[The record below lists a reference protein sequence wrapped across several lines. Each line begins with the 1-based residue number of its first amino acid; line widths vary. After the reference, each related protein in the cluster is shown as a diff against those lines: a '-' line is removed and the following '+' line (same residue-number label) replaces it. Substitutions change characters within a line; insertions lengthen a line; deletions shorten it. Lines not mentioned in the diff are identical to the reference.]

1 MRRRYVQQPDGS
13 LLEVPEDWQ
22 QSRTWETP
30 LFVSDAWMDGTRSPI
45 DGSDIGSR
53 TKLKEH
59 MRAHGVVHYD
69 EIAPDIAAA
78 RRQRIDEFKQSRKED
93 MRGAI
98 ERLRSGYRPQKR
110 PPYNGD

>member
-1 MRRRYVQQPDGS
+1 VRRRYIQQPDGS
-13 LLEVPEDWQ
+13 LLEVPADWQ

-53 TKLKEH
+53 TKLREH
-59 MRAHGVVHYD
+59 MRIHNVAHYD

-78 RRQRIDEFKQSRKED
+78 RRQRIDEFKRSRRED

-98 ERLRSGYRPQKR
+98 ERLRSGYRPRVAKE
-110 PPYNGD
+110 D